1 MKRLLSIAVL
11 LGLSGLGINL
21 MAQNRPGSASQQ
33 PQSQSPSSSQ
43 QSQVDA
49 RSQQAARAFEGK
61 ITKSGDKLVLQDA
74 ATRTSYQIDDQDKAK
89 QFEGKNVKVMATMD
103 PTRRVLL

>member
-1 MKRLLSIAVL
+1 MKQLLSIAVL

-33 PQSQSPSSSQ
+33 PQSQADTQSQ
-43 QSQVDA
+43 QS
-49 RSQQAARAFEGK
+49 ARAFEGK

-103 PTRRVLL
+103 PTTNTLH